1 MSDETSSRDQ
11 QSADDAADPSSAAE
25 ADAGEADAGEAGGAD
40 ERPGRRPASRTG
52 WLALAVALAAL
63 ILATRPLWPPAWPG
77 APADRAP
84 AGSRLQELATEVST
98 LDTAVADL
106 ETAVGSARDAFSQRA
121 QSLGERIDSLA
132 GRTEERSRSTGAFE
146 DRLQS
151 LSRRL
156 DRLETEQNSAL
167 GSLDGRLDEF
177 ERRLSERLQRFEVRL
192 DELADGSERGDRA
205 RETRMRLLTIDRLV
219 SAALYRLRLG
229 DIESARQLWE
239 WVVDETAAL
248 DDARFGALREAV
260 NSDMQRLRDHRQ
272 AGVREPVRRLLE
284 MADAVEGWPTVIA
297 DGAGA
302 QASPDDADAD
312 SADSADGWQG
322 RVADVF
328 GRLVQVESI
337 DPGRPGLAEIARARS
352 AVRARLETAALALA
366 RGDRAVAAALT
377 EAAADDLERAFD
389 TDDGAVAS
397 ALAWLRGLALT
408 APADPPDLSATR
420 EQLQALLAQAR

>member
-1 MSDETSSRDQ
+1 MSDEISSRDQ
-11 QSADDAADPSSAAE
+11 QSADDAADPSSAA
-25 ADAGEADAGEAGGAD
+25 EADAGEAGGAD

-84 AGSRLQELATEVST
+84 ADSRLQELATEVST

-106 ETAVGSARDAFSQRA
+106 ETAVASARDAFSQRA

-132 GRTEERSRSTGAFE
+132 GRTEERSRSTGAFD

-192 DELADGSERGDRA
+192 DELAEGSERGDRA

-272 AGVREPVRRLLE
+272 AGVREPVQRLLE

-312 SADSADGWQG
+312 AGDGWQG

-366 RGDRAVAAALT
+366 RGDRVVAAALT
-377 EAAADDLERAFD
+377 EAAADDLQRAFD

-408 APADPPDLSATR
+408 APPDPPDLSATR
-420 EQLQALLAQAR
+420 EQLQGLLAQAR

>member
-11 QSADDAADPSSAAE
+11 QSADDAVDPSSAAE
-25 ADAGEADAGEAGGAD
+25 ADAGDVVQRA
-40 ERPGRRPASRTG
+40 GRRPASRTG

-63 ILATRPLWPPAWPG
+63 GLATRPFWPPAWPG

-84 AGSRLQELATEVST
+84 ADSRLQALAKEVST

-106 ETAVGSARDAFSQRA
+106 ETAVASARDAFAQRA

-132 GRTEERSRSTGAFE
+132 GRTEERSRSTGAFD

-192 DELADGSERGDRA
+192 DELAQGSERGDRA

-229 DIESARQLWE
+229 DIESARQLWQ
-239 WVVDETAAL
+239 WVVDETEAL
-248 DDARFGALREAV
+248 DDARFGSLREAV
-260 NSDMQRLRDHRQ
+260 NSDMQRLRDHQRE
-272 AGVREPVRRLLE
+272 GVREHVQRLLE
-284 MADAVEGWPTVIA
+284 MAEAVEGWPTLIA

-302 QASPDDADAD
+302 QASPDDVDTDAGE
-312 SADSADGWQG
+312 AEGWQG

-337 DPGRPGLAEIARARS
+337 DPERPGLAEIARARS
-352 AVRARLETAALALA
+352 TVRARLETAALALA
-366 RGDRAVAAALT
+366 RGDRSVASALT

-389 TDDGAVAS
+389 TDDGSVAS
-397 ALAWLRGLALT
+397 ALAWLRGLALS

-420 EQLQALLAQAR
+420 EQLQGLLAQAR